1 MLIKSGKKVD
11 KKKLEKALNESP
23 KTKVFQAKKHKG
35 TVEWGEDPLAYQKRI
50 RQEWD
55 ERTM

>member
-1 MLIKSGKKVD
+1 MLIKPGKKVD
-11 KKKLEKALNESP
+11 KKKLKNALKETS
-23 KTKVFQAKKHKG
+23 KKKVFQAKKHKG

-55 ERTM
+55 ERNL